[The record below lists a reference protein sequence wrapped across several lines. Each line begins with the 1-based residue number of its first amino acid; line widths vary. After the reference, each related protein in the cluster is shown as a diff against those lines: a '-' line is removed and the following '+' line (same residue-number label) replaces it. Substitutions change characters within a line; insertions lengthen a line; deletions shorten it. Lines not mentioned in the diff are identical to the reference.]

1 MRFSLKHKI
10 QEDVKM
16 ETYAPIFS
24 GFYETEFSFEP
35 DYEVREIFEENGLP
49 VSLMKRFYF
58 SNPEM
63 IIKENYS
70 QYELDVAKSVCAF
83 LEDKISDMM
92 EMEVKIKFE
101 RIVSPQYYN
110 FKNDSIDIEIE
121 TDEKKF
127 LKKIHEMLNLHKTAF
142 AEYIKENYTSRDG
155 FISYY
160 DNDSESWLKQEE
172 YSAHEIGSILE
183 FLLKVFNNDIYVEM
197 VTYVTENV
205 YVGSYV
211 EMANDFQ
218 LIMNEIKFKNII
230 SEYEKITEQMK
241 SYISLMKPSNK
252 KITMFE
258 ENLRNI
264 EDQMVNEIKT
274 VIEEF

>member
-1 MRFSLKHKI
+1 MK
-10 QEDVKM
+10 
-16 ETYAPIFS
+16 TYAPIFC
-24 GFYETEFSFEP
+24 GFYETELSFEP

-70 QYELDVAKSVCAF
+70 KYELDVAKSVCAF

-110 FKNDSIDIEIE
+110 FKNDSIDIEIV

-127 LKKIHEMLNLHKTAF
+127 MKKIHKMLNLHKTAF

-183 FLLKVFNNDIYVEM
+183 FLLMVFNDDIYEEM

-218 LIMNEIKFKNII
+218 LIMNEVKFKNII

-241 SYISLMKPSNK
+241 TYISIMKPSNK

-264 EDQMVNEIKT
+264 EDQMVDEIKT